1 MRRKE
6 KHLTRE
12 ETVEM
17 FLAHENI
24 RSAKEAREFHKKYK
38 AYGYGLYIDE
48 RYPWIRTL
56 FLVPALVFSLISLV
70 LSFISLFG
78 GFA

>member
-12 ETVEM
+12 ETIEM
-17 FLAHENI
+17 FLAQANI
-24 RSAKEAREFHKKYK
+24 RSAKEARAFHKKYK

-56 FLVPALVFSLISLV
+56 FLVTALEFSLISLV

>member
-24 RSAKEAREFHKKYK
+24 RSAKEARAFHKKYK
-38 AYGYGLYIDE
+38 AYGYGLYLNE
-48 RYPWIRTL
+48 RYPWLQTL
-56 FLVPALVFSLISLV
+56 VLVPAFVFSLISLV